1 MWMLSLSVRLAEDP
15 AVSTGQPTATARVRD
30 ESSNCRSLGWRAR
43 YVESL
48 NPMPLELTVDHPL
61 LLASF
66 APYTPGI
73 DARSK
78 SSSSSPSAPLDVKPP
93 AARKGENDEF
103 EFNARLYD
111 FFRRAA
117 GIVRRD
123 KRRKSRKKCAT
134 STASSAHTIVDLVS
148 DDDDEVPSAGGREDI
163 ERPSKRS
170 SDSLPASSHQ
180 GDDVDDYSPLLSWV
194 EVLCHGDDGSCE
206 ESVTMP
212 SAKSKKRMAT
222 WVPIDVDRECFDRPE
237 VVESVLAWTESRV
250 SKTPE
255 NGATTVARNDGIGC
269 GRSMS
274 SPKSV
279 RQWHRA
285 KSHAKKA
292 PVSYVL
298 AVEHV
303 PRGPDD
309 PQDTGSRSLRGARF
323 TDVTPRYASAWSR
336 TLRLRGASG
345 KEIAAGRGRCVD
357 EWWELSLKRLNLHCR
372 GRLGPIRGD
381 IAAPRLS
388 EGRGDGH
395 KMHTISRPPSS
406 LRSVTKAKTSAGKEV
421 DMIELE
427 SSDDDD
433 DGGASQPDCSDS
445 DEDQERMEA
454 EDLAGS
460 IEKEKIPTSKAQFK
474 QSPFY
479 VIPSVLNSRDVLHPN
494 ARNRICGVFKGE
506 LVYRRSDVSKALRA
520 TKWLYRGRKVK
531 VSELGNPA
539 KQVKARKKA
548 AAKGFQ
554 ALSSYGVSEEAQE
567 VIISSMNLKKDGE
580 GEDNGMDNLYGE
592 WQTERWSPPYVGP
605 DDAIP
610 TNDYRNVEKALLN
623 PGLTHMD
630 QTGLAPIARKLGIPY
645 APCMLGYDGHGG
657 NRTAT
662 IRGIVV
668 HDQNV
673 ALMREASVE
682 WESHAVEVENQERR
696 FAILRRWKRLVVG
709 MLTKERLDREYG

>member
-1 MWMLSLSVRLAEDP
+1 MWVFSLSVHLAEDP
-15 AVSTGQPTATARVRD
+15 AVLTGQPTATARVRD

-48 NPMPLELTVDHPL
+48 KPMPLELTVDHPL
-61 LLASF
+61 LLASC
-66 APYTPGI
+66 ASYTPGI
-73 DARSK
+73 VARSRS
-78 SSSSSPSAPLDVKPP
+78 SSSSSPSASLDVKPP
-93 AARKGENDEF
+93 AARKSENDEF
-103 EFNARLYD
+103 EFNERLYD

-134 STASSAHTIVDLVS
+134 STTSSLHTIVDLVS
-148 DDDDEVPSAGGREDI
+148 DGGDDDEAPSAGGGEDI
-163 ERPSKRS
+163 ERPSKRPS
-170 SDSLPASSHQ
+170 NSLPASFHE
-180 GDDVDDYSPLLSWV
+180 GDDVDDCSPLLSWV
-194 EVLCHGDDGSCE
+194 EVLCHGDDDACE
-206 ESVTMP
+206 ERVTMP
-212 SAKSKKRMAT
+212 
-222 WVPIDVDRECFDRPE
+222 WVSINVERECFDRPE

-250 SKTPE
+250 KTPD
-255 NGATTVARNDGIGC
+255 NGATPGIGARKDGIGG

-285 KSHAKKA
+285 NSSAKRA

-298 AVEHV
+298 AVEHHV

-309 PQDTGSRSLRGARF
+309 RQDTCSRSLRGARF
-323 TDVTPRYASAWSR
+323 TDVTPRYARAWSR

-345 KEIAAGRGRCVD
+345 KEIVAGRGRCVD
-357 EWWELSLKRLNLHCR
+357 EWWELSLKRVNVHCR

-381 IAAPRLS
+381 IAAPRVYK
-388 EGRGDGH
+388 GRGDGH
-395 KMHTISRPPSS
+395 NIQTISRPPSPR
-406 LRSVTKAKTSAGKEV
+406 LSVTKAKTSAGNEV
-421 DMIELE
+421 EMIELK
-427 SSDDDD
+427 SSDNDNDR
-433 DGGASQPDCSDS
+433 GASQPDCSDS

-454 EDLAGS
+454 KDLAGS
-460 IEKEKIPTSKAQFK
+460 MEKEKIPTSKAQFK

-479 VIPSVLNSRDVLHPN
+479 VIPSVLNSRDVLHPD
-494 ARNRICGVFKGE
+494 ARKNICGVFKGE
-506 LVYRRSDVSKALRA
+506 LVYRRSDVSRALRA

-539 KQVKARKKA
+539 TQVKARKKA
-548 AAKGFQ
+548 AVKGFQ

-567 VIISSMNLKKDGE
+567 VIISSMNLKKDGV
-580 GEDNGMDNLYGE
+580 GEDEGMDNLYGE
-592 WQTERWSPPYVGP
+592 WQTARWSPPYVGP
-605 DDAIP
+605 DDTIP

-657 NRTAT
+657 NRTAM

-668 HDQNV
+668 HNQNV
-673 ALMREASVE
+673 ELLREASVE